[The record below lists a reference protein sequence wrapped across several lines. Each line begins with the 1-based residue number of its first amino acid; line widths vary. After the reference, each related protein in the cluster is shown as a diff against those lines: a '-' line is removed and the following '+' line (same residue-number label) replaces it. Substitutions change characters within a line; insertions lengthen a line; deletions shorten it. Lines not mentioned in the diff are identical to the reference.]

1 VAQELL
7 TAWYHER
14 SERVAPQPLLDGDEI
29 MRLAGLRP
37 GPEIGRIME
46 ALREAQAAG
55 DVSTPGDAVRF
66 VEAYRR
72 PDAAPGGG

>member
-1 VAQELL
+1 
-7 TAWYHER
+7 
-14 SERVAPQPLLDGDEI
+14 